1 MDRIRKEKPLIDQLI
16 EQVPVSKLDALRGGN
31 VPWQVEFRGEQGI
44 DAGGLR
50 RELLLE
56 LAAEIQRPEIG
67 LFMFTPNGRN
77 GDQPELIPVP
87 GNDLKL
93 QYAGVIVALSVTTG
107 FAEAYR
113 VLCTGEVEK
122 KDVYACDKALAEF
135 IGTLRECSN
144 PDDLTALN
152 LNFACEDWAG
162 QLREVVPGGVAQMVE
177 WENREKFCSACEQ
190 MRIDELRTALV
201 PTRHGFRAIVASARL
216 SWLDASD
223 LKRAICGDTEL
234 TAERLKG
241 VIVIEEGREYSERFF
256 EVLGRLNTEDRTQFL
271 KFVTATSGLP
281 PLGFPQPKITVSIQS
296 GHDFRSRTPVS
307 LEWSCTVAQVP
318 TNWRRCSRRRS
329 LMRAVSK

>member
-1 MDRIRKEKPLIDQLI
+1 
-16 EQVPVSKLDALRGGN
+16 
-31 VPWQVEFRGEQGI
+31 
-44 DAGGLR
+44 
-50 RELLLE
+50 
-56 LAAEIQRPEIG
+56 
-67 LFMFTPNGRN
+67 MFTPNGRS

-93 QYAGVIVALSVTTG
+93 QYAGAIVGLSVTTG
-107 FAEAYR
+107 FPQPYR
-113 VLCTGEVEK
+113 FARLVWHFLCTGEVET

-162 QLREVVPGGVAQMVE
+162 QLREVVPGGAARMVE
-177 WENREKFCSACEQ
+177 WENREKFCCACEQ
-190 MRIDELRTALV
+190 MRIDELRTALA
-201 PTRHGFRAIVASARL
+201 PMRQGFRAIVASARL

-241 VIVIEEGREYSERFF
+241 VIVIEEGREYAERFF
-256 EVLGRLNTEDRTQFL
+256 EVLGRLNTEERTQFL

-281 PLGFPQPKITVSIQS
+281 PIGFPQPKISVGIQS
-296 GHDFRSRTPVS
+296 GTRLPVAHTCFFS
-307 LEWSCTVAQVP
+307 MELYSCSSADEMEKMLKTAIFD
-318 TNWRRCSRRRS
+318 
-329 LMRAVSK
+329 AGGFEIG